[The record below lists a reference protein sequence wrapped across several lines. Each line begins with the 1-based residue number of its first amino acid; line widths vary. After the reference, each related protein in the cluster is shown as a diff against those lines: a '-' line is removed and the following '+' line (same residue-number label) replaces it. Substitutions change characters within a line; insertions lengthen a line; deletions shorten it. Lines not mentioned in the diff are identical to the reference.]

1 MAAATLSSLRSHILA
16 VLLCGLLG
24 TQLLIADARAEGVPA
39 LDAAAALE
47 RSQAAI
53 GGVAFEAI
61 LLDSNEQAR
70 RLSEFRGKPALV
82 SFVYSG
88 CFEVCPTSS
97 RALSRAVAAMRER
110 FGPNQFNVL
119 TIGFNQPTDS
129 PQAMRNFAARLGIR
143 DRNWHFL
150 SPRKEDVAALE
161 RAFGF
166 EHVATPMGFDH
177 TLQVSILD
185 AAGVLREQVYGDAF
199 HADALGE
206 PLRLLIG
213 GDLLVRPP
221 GNWRDLLE
229 RIRILCSVY
238 DPVTGRY
245 HTDFSLYLELAGGIT
260 FILAMFWFVLHER
273 RLRRAAAARQR
284 RPQASIAAMEPP
296 GHSA

>member
-1 MAAATLSSLRSHILA
+1 MTAPAVGSYRNSLL
-16 VLLCGLLG
+16 VGLLCALLG
-24 TQLLIADARAEGVPA
+24 SNLCLSNARAEGVPS

-47 RSQAAI
+47 RSHAAI
-53 GGVAFEAI
+53 GGGPFEAV
-61 LLDSNEQAR
+61 LLDSAEQPR
-70 RLSEFRGKPALV
+70 QLSEFRGKPVLV

-97 RALSRAVAAMRER
+97 RALARAVAAMRER

-143 DRNWHFL
+143 DSNWHFL
-150 SPRKEDVAALE
+150 SPRKQDVAALE
-161 RAFGF
+161 QAFGF

-177 TLQVSILD
+177 TLQVSVLD
-185 AAGVLREQVYGDAF
+185 AAGVLRAQVYGDAF

-213 GDLLVRPP
+213 GDLLTRPP

-229 RIRILCSVY
+229 RVRILCSVY
-238 DPVTGRY
+238 DPITGRY
-245 HTDFSLYLELAGGIT
+245 QTDYTLYLELAGGLT
-260 FILAMFWFVLHER
+260 FILAMLWFVVHEH
-273 RLRRAAAARQR
+273 RLRRAAAAKPR
-284 RPQASIAAMEPP
+284 RRASIGVLEPP
-296 GHSA
+296 GRGA